1 MNLDLKEHLS
11 RKGDILLYS
20 GNPNLALLEE
30 MGDGPGDIW
39 HSSFEQGFKNAF
51 PEQAYQSSIFFWYVR
66 DFDNLEQC
74 VSWRINPENFA
85 VRKNVWEAM
94 GGFDPAYEGRVM
106 QALHFGYNA
115 LFSGAIPMYIKGL
128 FTDTHSKKINI
139 SAKDRYAFFIKNYK
153 LQHAVF
159 MIYREGFWKL
169 SEWRAFF
176 YAKKRFSKDAPKPVI
191 RPRKLEALQGAPKV
205 SYIIPTMSRQDYT
218 LQLLRDLSK
227 QTYPPSQVVVVDAT
241 PKDKRDESLYDL
253 LDYPFELNIIWQ
265 QTKGSCRARNEGI
278 AICEGDYIIFGD
290 DDIRLKP
297 DFVENHICFLQTN
310 KIGAANG
317 LDIMADHHTDG
328 LEALDEKLGKI
339 GDRRWLSGA
348 AQLMSNSN
356 ACVKREYVDLLVG
369 NDINY
374 DGGYG
379 EDNDFGLSLVKSGV
393 LMMQNPYSVNLHL
406 KPPAGGY
413 RVWGMQAKIV
423 GKKRKKQPWEL
434 DSPVKWVR
442 PVPSPTLMYYYQK
455 HFGPELVTEYRHKY
469 FFLFLFKGPK
479 WSMPYRFLRFPYK
492 QIQFNK
498 SVFYA
503 KKLLALGK
511 RTK

>member
-1 MNLDLKEHLS
+1 MNPDFKQYITKNGE
-11 RKGDILLYS
+11 ILLYT
-20 GNPNLALLEE
+20 GNPNLTLLEE
-30 MGDGPGDIW
+30 LAAGPGDIW
-39 HSSFEQGFKNAF
+39 HSSFEQGYKNAF
-51 PEQAYQSSIFFWYVR
+51 PEQAYQSAIFFWYVR
-66 DFDNLEQC
+66 DFNNLDQC
-74 VSWRINPENFA
+74 VSWRVNPNYFTA
-85 VRKNVWEAM
+85 RKNVWETL
-94 GGFDPAYEGRVM
+94 GGFDKDYRNPVM
-106 QALHFGYNA
+106 QALHLGYNA
-115 LFSGAIPMYIKGL
+115 LVNGAIPMYVKGL
-128 FTDTHSKKINI
+128 YGDADSETIRI
-139 SAKDRYAFFIKNYK
+139 STTDRYTFFIKNYK

-159 MIYREGFWKL
+159 MLYREGLWKI

-176 YAKKRFSKDAPKPVI
+176 YAKKHFSKDS
-191 RPRKLEALQGAPKV
+191 PRAIVPPRELEAMKGTPTV
-205 SYIIPTMSRQDYT
+205 SYIIPTMSRQNYT
-218 LQLLRDLSK
+218 VQLLGDLAK
-227 QTYPPSQVVVVDAT
+227 QTYPPTQVVVVDAT
-241 PKDKRDESLYDL
+241 PKDKREKSLYDS
-253 LDYPFELNIIWQ
+253 LDFGFELNVIWQ
-265 QTKGSCRARNEGI
+265 HTKGSCRARNE
-278 AICEGDYIIFGD
+278 AIDVCKGDYIIFGD

-297 DFVENHICFLQTN
+297 DFVENHIRFMQTN
-310 KIGAANG
+310 QIGAANG
-317 LDIMADHHTDG
+317 LDIMASHYTDG
-328 LEALDEKLGKI
+328 LDALENQLIKR

-356 ACVKREYVDLLVG
+356 ACVKREHVELLVG

-406 KPPAGGY
+406 KPPTGGY
-413 RVWGMQAKIV
+413 RVWGMQAKIM

-469 FFLFLFKGPK
+469 FFLFLFKGSK
-479 WSMPYRFLRFPYK
+479 WSMPYRLLRLPYK
-492 QIQFNK
+492 HIQFNK

-503 KKLLALGK
+503 RKLMALGK